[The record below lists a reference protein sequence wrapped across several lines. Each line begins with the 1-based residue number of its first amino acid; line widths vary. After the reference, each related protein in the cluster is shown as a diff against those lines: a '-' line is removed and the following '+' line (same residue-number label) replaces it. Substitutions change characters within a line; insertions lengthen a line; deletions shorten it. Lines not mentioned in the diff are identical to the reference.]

1 MVEVPLSHSESR
13 VVESF
18 RAYVRTVVSRV
29 VEELER
35 RRRPCPRI
43 VKRILSRK
51 FYSTPYFAIVTVA
64 AISDS
69 RRPANP
75 SQTSLRV
82 ASLRC
87 CARGEEDDFKM
98 IGAKM
103 IGAVL
108 DLSDKLVLSI
118 SLVSS
123 EGCHKGDRPS
133 LQSECA

>member
-35 RRRPCPRI
+35 RRKPCPRI
-43 VKRILSRK
+43 VKRILSSK

-75 SQTSLRV
+75 TQTSLWV

-87 CARGEEDDFKM
+87 CARGEEGDFKM
-98 IGAKM
+98 IGAL
-103 IGAVL
+103 L

-118 SLVSS
+118 SSVSS
-123 EGCHKGDRPS
+123 EGDRPS
-133 LQSECA
+133 LRSECA